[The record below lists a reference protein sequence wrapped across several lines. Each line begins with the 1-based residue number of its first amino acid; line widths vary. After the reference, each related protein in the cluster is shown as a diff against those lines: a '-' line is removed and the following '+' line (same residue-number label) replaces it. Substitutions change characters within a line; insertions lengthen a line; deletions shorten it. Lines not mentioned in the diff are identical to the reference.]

1 MNSIFK
7 FILGTFTGL
16 YKLSQGRIG
25 GRMAGLNVLLLTTI
39 GRKTGKRRTTP
50 LGYFEHD
57 GSYVIIASNGGSD
70 RHPFWFLNLKNNP
83 NVRVQIKDKEI
94 SATAQEAE
102 PGLRKKLWTRLVGL
116 SPQYGQYEKSTKRQ
130 IPLILLQPIQ

>member
-1 MNSIFK
+1 
-7 FILGTFTGL
+7 
-16 YKLSQGRIG
+16 
-25 GRMAGLNVLLLTTI
+25 MAGLNVLLLTTI
-39 GRKTGKRRTTP
+39 GRKTGKNRTTP
-50 LGYFEHD
+50 LGYFEQD
-57 GSYVIIASNGGSD
+57 GAYVIIASNGGSD